1 MKPVC
6 KHEVVFVVVERAAE
20 TVVVVRV
27 LRAVEAVI
35 IVAVTTGVKVI
46 ADVAACIIE
55 PRLGRLGGT
64 FQFRPPTAQI
74 KKLKH

>member
-20 TVVVVRV
+20 TVVVVTV
-27 LRAVEAVI
+27 LMAVVAVI
-35 IVAVTTGVKVI
+35 LVGVTTGVKVT
-46 ADVAACIIE
+46 ADVAACITE
-55 PRLGRLGGT
+55 PWLGRLGGT

-74 KKLKH
+74 KKLKR